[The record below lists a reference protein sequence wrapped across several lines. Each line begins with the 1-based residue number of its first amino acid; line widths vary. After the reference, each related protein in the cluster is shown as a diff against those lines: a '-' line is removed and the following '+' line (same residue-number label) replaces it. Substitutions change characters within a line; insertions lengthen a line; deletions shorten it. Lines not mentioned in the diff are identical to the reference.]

1 MMALKI
7 HELFLRDPKQDGLA
21 NGGQARIRNER
32 SVQAEN
38 ELRAELSSFVCDG
51 QYGHAMQRILAEY
64 QKHLN
69 RDRQVAAWISGF
81 YGSGKSHL
89 LKMFGHLWQ
98 NTEFSDGSTARD
110 LVVGL
115 PEEVRAQLKELDQTA
130 KRLGVPR
137 FAAMGQLPA
146 GSGEFVRATIA
157 SIVLEACSLPAQ
169 VQLAEFVFWLREHK
183 IEEQVRKEV
192 EAAGKPWLSEL
203 SALYVSP
210 LIARAVINA
219 MPSFAASEAD
229 ARRAFS
235 AQFAPLKSD
244 IDSKRFIKVIRHALG
259 DGAKLPLAVI
269 VLDEIQQYIADS
281 SQRAADVTEA
291 IEALYTQL
299 DSRVLVIGA
308 GQSALSTNTPT
319 LVKLRDRFFVT
330 VQLSDSDV
338 EAVTR
343 KVVLAKKPAH
353 EATIRATIDS
363 HSGELARHL
372 KASPKLSIRADD
384 AKILVTDYPLLP
396 TRRRFWEECFR
407 AVDAQGTHSQLR
419 SQLKVLHQAVL
430 DFADR
435 PIGHVIPADALYSAI
450 ADKLVNTG
458 VLLPELYNR
467 IEKLAGSGS
476 AKDSLRRRVCGL
488 VFLIMKLPRET
499 GIDLGVRA
507 TAEVIADLM
516 VEDLT
521 VPSAS
526 LRNDVLTALEGLVA
540 DGTLMKVNDEYR
552 LQTTEGAEWDR
563 AFKERVTQLN
573 AQPEEIEA
581 IRAQRF
587 REQAQSA
594 ASEVKIK
601 QGASKVM
608 RSVSLH
614 YDGTA
619 PTTNDG
625 LAIWMRDGWSAS
637 EKDVLDAARAGGID
651 DPTIYVF
658 VPKKEADALRR
669 HLIESVAAQR
679 TLDNKGVPA
688 NREGEEA
695 KSSIA
700 SRKMVAENAARE
712 AIKDIFRSARVF
724 QGGGNE
730 LTFTSLPEA
739 LQTAAQAAVSR
750 RYPRFGEADSAQWET
765 VIQRAK
771 SGADAS
777 FTPVGH
783 TGAVED
789 HPVSREVLRVM
800 GTGATG
806 NKIRKELSAAPFGWP
821 NDAIDAAL
829 IAMHRS
835 GFIRATRNGNAL
847 ATGQLDQSSV
857 PTAEFKREQIVVT
870 TMQKIAVRGVCT
882 HCKCNAKA
890 GEEEAKAI
898 EAIRALDAK
907 AKSAGGLSP
916 APEAPSLAILSEL
929 STKSG
934 AELLVAIADH
944 AEAIKQFWDHCEKV
958 AAQVAQRRPQ
968 WDRVKRL
975 SAHAK
980 SLPELADAIA
990 QLDAVEQNRSL
1001 LADPDPVAPI
1011 GKQIAAALRAKLQS
1025 AYEAH
1030 AAQVAEAGATLHADP
1045 SWARLSAEQQTAILD
1060 ANGLLQPSKP
1070 VVGTDDELIAALD
1083 ATSLEAR
1090 GHLATVAKAGV
1101 AKALG
1106 EAVKLLAPKARQI
1119 PIRPATLS
1127 TESEVEAWVSARKT
1141 ELLEAIKQGPVI
1153 LG

>member
-1 MMALKI
+1 MALKI

-32 SVQAEN
+32 TAQAEN

-51 QYGHAMQRILAEY
+51 QYGHAMQRILSEY
-64 QKHLN
+64 QKQLS

-98 NTEFSDGSTARD
+98 NTEFTDGSTARD

-157 SIVLEACSLPAQ
+157 SIVLEACGLPAQ

-183 IEEQVRKEV
+183 VEEQVRNEI
-192 EAAGKPWLSEL
+192 EAAGKQWLNEL
-203 SALYVSP
+203 ASLYVSP
-210 LIARAVINA
+210 LIARAVITA
-219 MPSFAASEAD
+219 MPSFAGSEAD
-229 ARRAFS
+229 ARKAFA
-235 AQFAPLKSD
+235 AQFSPLKSD
-244 IDSKRFIKVIRHALG
+244 IDTKRFIKVIRSALG
-259 DGAKLPLAVI
+259 DGSKLPLAVI

-291 IEALYTQL
+291 VEALYTQL

-319 LVKLRDRFFVT
+319 LVRLRDRFYVT

-353 EATIRATIDS
+353 ESSIRAMIDS
-363 HSGELARHL
+363 HSGEIARHL
-372 KASPKLSIRADD
+372 KAAAKLAARPDD
-384 AKILVTDYPLLP
+384 SKIQVTDYPLLP

-435 PIGHVIPADALYSAI
+435 PLGHVIPADALYSAI

-458 VLLPELYNR
+458 VLLPELFNR
-467 IEKLAGSGS
+467 IEKLGADGS
-476 AKDSLRRRVCGL
+476 AAGMLRRRACGL
-488 VFLIMKLPRET
+488 VFLIMKLSRET
-499 GIDLGVRA
+499 GVDLGVRA

-521 VPSAS
+521 ASSAAF
-526 LRNDVLTALEGLVA
+526 RNDVLKALDGLVA
-540 DGTLMKVNDEYR
+540 DGTLMKVGDEYR

-573 AQPEEIEA
+573 AHPEEIEV
-581 IRAQRF
+581 IRAKHF
-587 REQAQSA
+587 KEQAQSA
-594 ASEVKIK
+594 ATEVKIK
-601 QGASKVM
+601 HGAAKVM
-608 RSVSLH
+608 RSVALH
-614 YDGTA
+614 YDSTTPAGT
-619 PTTNDG
+619 DG
-625 LAIWMRDGWSAS
+625 LTIWMRDGWSAS
-637 EKDVLDAARAGGID
+637 EKDVLDAARAGGLD

-669 HLIESVAAQR
+669 HLIETVAAQR
-679 TLDNKGVPA
+679 TLDNKGVPT

-695 KSSIA
+695 RSSIA

-712 AIKDIFRSARVF
+712 AIKDIFRGARVF

-730 LTFTSLPEA
+730 VTFTSLPEA
-739 LQTAAQAAVSR
+739 LQHAATAAVSR
-750 RYPRFGEADSAQWET
+750 RFPRFGEADSAQWET

-821 NDAIDAAL
+821 NDAIDASL
-829 IAMHRS
+829 IAMHRT
-835 GFIRATRNGNAL
+835 GFVRAIRNGNVL
-847 ATGQLDQSSV
+847 AAGQLDQSSV

-870 TMQKIAVRGVCT
+870 AAQKIAVRGVCT
-882 HCKCNAKA
+882 HCKCSAKS
-890 GEEEAKAI
+890 GEEESKVV
-898 EAIRALDAK
+898 EAIRALDAL
-907 AKSAGGLSP
+907 AKSAGGPAPAPDVPSP
-916 APEAPSLAILSEL
+916 AILHELA
-929 STKSG
+929 TKSG
-934 AELLVAIADH
+934 PELLVAVAEQAD
-944 AEAIKQFWDHCEKV
+944 AIKALWDRCERS
-958 AAQVAQRRPQ
+958 AAQIAQRRPQ
-968 WDRVKRL
+968 WDRAKRL
-975 SAHAK
+975 AVHAK
-980 SLPELADAIA
+980 ALPEASDAVA
-990 QLDAVEQNRSL
+990 QLDAVESNRAL

-1011 GKQIAAALRAKLQS
+1011 GKQIAAVLRAHLQEVHES
-1025 AYEAH
+1025 HEREV
-1030 AAQVAEAGATLHADP
+1030 AAALMALAAEAAW
-1045 SWARLSAEQQTAILD
+1045 SRLSADQQAQIL
-1060 ANGLLQPSKP
+1060 AAHHLATPAKPS
-1070 VVGTDDELIAALD
+1070 VGSDDELVAALD
-1083 ATSLEAR
+1083 AVSLQAR
-1090 GHLATVAKAGV
+1090 GHLSTVAKASVG
-1101 AKALG
+1101 KALG
-1106 EAVKLLAPKARQI
+1106 EAVKLLAPKARAL
-1119 PIRPATLS
+1119 PIKPATLA
-1127 TESEVEAWVSARKT
+1127 TEAEVDAWVAARRA
-1141 ELLEAIKQGPVI
+1141 ELIEAIKQGPVI